1 MIIYTGFQKKKKM
14 AEIQEENV
22 VAKLQCV
29 GYKSY
34 IDEICETTTSSL
46 LNGKKYRLTMIIEKT
61 ND

>member
-1 MIIYTGFQKKKKM
+1 M
-14 AEIQEENV
+14 AEIKEENV

-29 GYKSY
+29 VYKSY